1 MSITRNV
8 FAETIMAG
16 INPIGVTTINYG
28 IGNDLEIEA
37 KKAMMTGDTKIVDA
51 LVRDCQDFLNIFHD
65 EEDKEYTMY
74 SKETIDKDSGLKIYT
89 IEKLDENSKGE
100 LLYRMKH
107 AKPTLKNI
115 IRVGI
120 DIQNL
125 GRQAQEGDID
135 AYKTFELLE
144 KAFNTKTL
152 SGIKN
157 RIKSK
162 ENLLLEHE
170 WDNKDIHVDGQMR
183 SHICI
188 EDKSS
193 SYFYDNSMAQDIDD
207 AMKIVVE
214 ECKELLEKKQ
224 KIGRL
229 NGIARNRVK
238 DIPEEVVR
246 LVRFLQGQYMTLST
260 ARFKMKSELR
270 KTLKGELDK
279 VARESVNNKFN
290 DFFSALRN
298 TMRFILASHGL
309 AGVDACLAGI
319 KICADTCE
327 TLEDENTSDVVSSV
341 VDRILT
347 DELLLSSVSKTETT
361 KNKLVECTFE
371 DGEVVEFK
379 MGYSIKE
386 DRYAVGDFNQ
396 IPDGVYTIRKIDEK
410 FYACKNIHES
420 ILANMEEEIN
430 QKHFLVR
437 VKANGVFDLSSL
449 LDKEVK
455 LRGYVRVNGKD
466 CRQIVAVGNKIIGEY
481 AIPFIDK
488 KDFSSIK
495 EQKDMVDKVK
505 APFEGD
511 YICERAETFIT
522 YHDGIKD
529 PQIFL
534 VLKSK

>member
-8 FAETIMAG
+8 FLETITAG
-16 INPIGVTTINYG
+16 IDPIGVTTINYG

-37 KKAMMTGDTKIVDA
+37 KKAMVNGDTTVIDN
-51 LVRDCQDFLNIFHD
+51 LVKDCQEFLNIFKGD
-65 EEDKEYTMY
+65 NKEYKMY
-74 SKETIDKDSGLKIYT
+74 SQETIDTDSGLKIFI
-89 IEKLDENSKGE
+89 IEKLNENSKDE
-100 LLYRMKH
+100 LLFRMKD
-107 AKPTLKNI
+107 AKPTLENI
-115 IRVGI
+115 VKVGI

-144 KAFNTKTL
+144 KAFNTRKL

-162 ENLLLEHE
+162 ENLLLKHE
-170 WDNKDIHVDGQMR
+170 WSEKDIHVEGEMG
-183 SHICI
+183 SHYVATETNVTC
-188 EDKSS
+188 
-193 SYFYDNSMAQDIDD
+193 FYDNSMAQDIDD

-214 ECKELLEKKQ
+214 EAKELLEKKQ

-229 NGIARNRVK
+229 NGIARNCVK
-238 DIPEEVVR
+238 DIPEEVIR

-260 ARFKMKSELR
+260 ARSKMKSELR

-309 AGVDACLAGI
+309 TGIDACLAGI
-319 KICADTCE
+319 KICADTCQ

-347 DELLLSSVSKTETT
+347 DELLLSSVSKTEMT

-371 DGEVVEFK
+371 DGETVEFN

-396 IPDGVYTIRKIDEK
+396 IPDGIYTIKKIDEK
-410 FYACKNIHES
+410 FYACKNIHEGV
-420 ILANMEEEIN
+420 IANMEEEIN
-430 QKHFLVR
+430 QKRFLVR
-437 VKANGVFDLSSL
+437 VKANGVFDLHSL
-449 LDKEVK
+449 LNQEVK
-455 LRGYVRVNGKD
+455 LRGYARVNGKD
-466 CRQIVAVGNKIIGEY
+466 YRQLVAIGNKIIGEY

>member
-16 INPIGVTTINYG
+16 IDPIGVTTINYG

-37 KKAMMTGDTKIVDA
+37 KKAMVSGDTTMVDA
-51 LVRDCQDFLNIFHD
+51 LIKHCQEFLNIFKGD
-65 EEDKEYTMY
+65 NKEYKMY
-74 SKETIDKDSGLKIYT
+74 SKETIDTDSGLKIYT
-89 IEKLDENSKGE
+89 IEKLNKNSKE
-100 LLYRMKH
+100 VLLSNMKD
-107 AKPTLKNI
+107 AKPTLENI
-115 IRVGI
+115 IKVGI

-144 KAFNTKTL
+144 KVFNTKTL

-157 RIKSK
+157 RIKSR
-162 ENLLLEHE
+162 ENLLLKHE
-170 WDNKDIHVDGQMR
+170 WNEKDIHVEGEMK
-183 SHICI
+183 SHYVATETNVTC
-188 EDKSS
+188 
-193 SYFYDNSMAQDIDD
+193 FYDNSMAQDIDD
-207 AMKIVVE
+207 AMKVVVE

-260 ARFKMKSELR
+260 ARSKMKSELR

-279 VARESVNNKFN
+279 VAREAVNNKFN

-298 TMRFILASHGL
+298 TMRFVLTSHGYI
-309 AGVDACLAGI
+309 GVDACLTGI
-319 KICADTCE
+319 KICADSCD
-327 TLEDENTSDVVSSV
+327 TLEDENSSDVVSSV

-347 DELLLSSVSKTETT
+347 DELLLSSINKSKTT

-396 IPDGVYTIRKIDEK
+396 IPDGIYTIRKIDDK

-437 VKANGVFDLSSL
+437 VKANGVFDLPSL